1 MNLAGFNTLDTL
13 STIGVC
19 TYPVEALTG
28 SPDISEDII
37 INGEPLRSYSQTAI
51 PSPVSGYGAPGCET
65 PQPRTMNV
73 VNNSKV
79 FFNNKLPALS
89 VGSSTRLGGVDRPL
103 TSNFQHANII
113 IGSKINN

>member
-13 STIGVC
+13 STNGTC

-28 SPDISEDII
+28 TPDISEDIVV
-37 INGEPLRSYSQTAI
+37 NEEPLRTYSESAV

-65 PQPRTMNV
+65 PVPRTMKV

-79 FFNNKLPALS
+79 YFNQKLPALS
-89 VGSSTRLGGVDRPL
+89 EGSSTILGGVERPL
-103 TSNFQHANII
+103 TGPF
-113 IGSKINN
+113 IGAKIKIGTQL

>member
-13 STIGVC
+13 STNGTC

-28 SPDISEDII
+28 TPDISEDIVV
-37 INGEPLRSYSQTAI
+37 NEEPLRTYSESAV

-65 PQPRTMNV
+65 PVPRTMNV

-79 FFNNKLPALS
+79 YFNNKLPALS
-89 VGSSTRLGGVDRPL
+89 VGSSTRLAGVDRPL

-113 IGSKINN
+113 IGTQL